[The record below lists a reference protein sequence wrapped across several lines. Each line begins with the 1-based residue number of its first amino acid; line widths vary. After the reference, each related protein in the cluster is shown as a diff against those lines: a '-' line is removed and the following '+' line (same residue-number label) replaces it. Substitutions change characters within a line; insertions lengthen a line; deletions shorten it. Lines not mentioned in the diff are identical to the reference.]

1 MVESNSTEEIKNQFR
16 ATSRLAAIIAA
27 VVVVLLIAS
36 YVVITNNVVSLTN
49 QIDSIRTGAYPVSV
63 AAGRVET
70 LLVQLQTLA
79 DRSLYVRTDE
89 AINGMERSYA
99 QIDEDLNGYITLLA
113 ESEMVTGTEGANLQA
128 GYDKLLSL
136 QEQLIVL
143 ARDDSVTDVEIAA
156 FVNED
161 IRPLIAELL
170 QSDIIILEESSDS
183 VEALYANGSAR
194 GTLTITLAT
203 VLFGVVLVSLIV
215 YLFMLRRRIQQ
226 QEIMQQKVEDAL
238 ALAESASAAK
248 SQFLSNMSHDIRTPM
263 NAIVGLTT
271 IANSHIDDKLRVQ
284 ECLNRITTSSKHL
297 LCLINDVLDMS
308 KIERGKIMLN
318 EERFN
323 FPDMINEVV
332 TIVQPQTRAKQLMLD
347 IVIGNIEQEVVI
359 GDSMRINQALLNLL
373 GNAVKYTPEG
383 GTVRFSL
390 SEHTSRR
397 VGYRDYRFVVQ
408 DNGVGMTEEFVKHI
422 FDPFERE
429 EGGFDHSIE
438 GAGLGM
444 AITKNVVE
452 MMGGTI
458 EVESTKGKG
467 STFTMTIPLKPV
479 EASEAEEDFSELRGL
494 EVLIVDDDTDVLEN
508 TTAILKE
515 VGVVGS
521 GASSG
526 LEAVALVVQAH
537 IAKNDYQAVIVD
549 WMMPGVDGIETIRR
563 IREEVGDAMP
573 IVLLTAYDWTEVE
586 DEARDAGVTA
596 FISKPLFKSRLCHVL
611 KACCVEQ
618 AVQAALHKKEVEEKL
633 SGRILLVEDNELNRE
648 IAHELIGQTGAE
660 VEEACDGAE
669 AVAMISQ
676 APDGYYDLVF
686 MDMKMPRMDGIEAT
700 RTICE
705 LAVQDKR
712 RMPPIVAMTANAFSD
727 DRIRAL
733 DAGMEGFM
741 TKPIDVKELHRT
753 LRLYLS

>member
-1 MVESNSTEEIKNQFR
+1 MAESNSTEDLKKQFK
-16 ATSRLAAIIAA
+16 ATSKLAAVIAGI
-27 VVVVLLIAS
+27 VVALLITS
-36 YVVITNNVVSLTN
+36 YVVITNNVISLTN

-70 LLVQLQTLA
+70 LLVQLQTLT
-79 DRSLYVRTDE
+79 DRPLYVRTEE

-99 QIDEDLNGYITLLA
+99 QIDDELSGYITLLA
-113 ESEMVTGTEGANLQA
+113 ESEMVTGSDGVKMEEE
-128 GYDKLLSL
+128 YHKLVSL
-136 QEQLIVL
+136 QEQLLVL
-143 ARDDSVTDVEIAA
+143 AADESVTDVEIAA

-161 IRPLIAELL
+161 IRPLIADLL
-170 QSDIIILEESSDS
+170 QSDITILEDSSDS
-183 VEALYANGSAR
+183 VEVLYANGSAR
-194 GTLTITLAT
+194 GTLTVTLAT
-203 VLFGVVLVSLIV
+203 VLFGVVLVSLIA
-215 YLFMLRRRIQQ
+215 YLLMLRRRIQQ
-226 QEIMQQKVEDAL
+226 QEVMQQKVEEAL

-323 FPDMINEVV
+323 FPDMVNEIV
-332 TIVQPQTRAKQLMLD
+332 TIVQPQARAKQLTLD
-347 IVIGNIEQEVVI
+347 IVIGNIEQEAVI

-383 GTVRFSL
+383 GMVRFSL
-390 SEHTSRR
+390 SEETSRR
-397 VGYRDYRFVVQ
+397 VGYRDYRFVIQ
-408 DNGVGMTEEFVKHI
+408 DNGVGMTEEFVKRV

-429 EGGFDHSIE
+429 EGGFDYSIE
-438 GAGLGM
+438 GTGLGM

-458 EVESTKGKG
+458 EVKSAKGKG
-467 STFTMTIPLKPV
+467 STFTMTLPLKPA
-479 EASEAEEDFSELRGL
+479 EGSEADEDFSGLKGL

-508 TTAILKE
+508 TLAILSE

-521 GASSG
+521 SASSG

-537 IAKNDYQAVIVD
+537 VAENDYQAIIVD

-573 IVLLTAYDWTEVE
+573 IILLTAYDWTEVE
-586 DEARDAGVTA
+586 DEAREAGVTA
-596 FISKPLFKSRLCHVL
+596 FISKPLFKSRLRHVL
-611 KACCVEQ
+611 KSCCLEQ
-618 AVQAALHKKEVEEKL
+618 DIQITPRKKTAEKKL
-633 SGRILLVEDNELNRE
+633 SGRVLLVEDNELNRE
-648 IAHELIGQTGAE
+648 IARELIGQTGAE

-669 AVAMISQ
+669 AVSMVSK

-705 LAVQDKR
+705 IAVQDKR

-727 DRIRAL
+727 DRIHAL
-733 DAGMEGFM
+733 DAGMKGFM
-741 TKPIDVKELHRT
+741 TKPIDIKELHRT

>member
-128 GYDKLLSL
+128 GYEQLLSL

-332 TIVQPQTRAKQLMLD
+332 TIVQPQTGAKQLMLD

-408 DNGVGMTEEFVKHI
+408 DNGVGMTEEFVKHV

-573 IVLLTAYDWTEVE
+573 IILLTAYDWTEVE

-660 VEEACDGAE
+660 VEAACDGAE

>member
-1 MVESNSTEEIKNQFR
+1 MAESNSTEDLKKQFK
-16 ATSRLAAIIAA
+16 ATSKLAAVIAGI
-27 VVVVLLIAS
+27 VVALLITS
-36 YVVITNNVVSLTN
+36 YVVITNNVISLTN

-70 LLVQLQTLA
+70 LLVQLQTLT
-79 DRSLYVRTDE
+79 DRPLYVRTEE

-99 QIDEDLNGYITLLA
+99 QIDDELSGYITLLA
-113 ESEMVTGTEGANLQA
+113 ESEMVTGSDGVKMEEE
-128 GYDKLLSL
+128 YHKLVSL
-136 QEQLIVL
+136 QEQLLVL
-143 ARDDSVTDVEIAA
+143 AADESVTDVEIAA

-161 IRPLIAELL
+161 IRPLIADLL
-170 QSDIIILEESSDS
+170 QSDITILEDSSDS
-183 VEALYANGSAR
+183 VEVLYANGSAR
-194 GTLTITLAT
+194 GTLTVTLAT
-203 VLFGVVLVSLIV
+203 VLFGVVLVSLIA
-215 YLFMLRRRIQQ
+215 YLLMLRRRIQQ
-226 QEIMQQKVEDAL
+226 QEVMQQKVEEAL

-284 ECLNRITTSSKHL
+284 ECLNRVTTSSKHL

-323 FPDMINEVV
+323 FPDMVNEIV
-332 TIVQPQTRAKQLMLD
+332 TIVQPQARAKQLTLD
-347 IVIGNIEQEVVI
+347 IVIGNIEQEAVI

-383 GTVRFSL
+383 GMVRFSL
-390 SEHTSRR
+390 SEETSRR
-397 VGYRDYRFVVQ
+397 VGYRDYRFVIQ
-408 DNGVGMTEEFVKHI
+408 DNGVGMTEEFVKRV

-429 EGGFDHSIE
+429 EGGFDYSIE
-438 GAGLGM
+438 GTGLGM

-458 EVESTKGKG
+458 EVKSAKGKG
-467 STFTMTIPLKPV
+467 STFTMTLPLKPA
-479 EASEAEEDFSELRGL
+479 EGSEADEDFSGLKGL

-508 TTAILKE
+508 TLAILSE

-521 GASSG
+521 SASSG

-537 IAKNDYQAVIVD
+537 VAENDYQAIIVD

-573 IVLLTAYDWTEVE
+573 IILLTAYDWTEVE
-586 DEARDAGVTA
+586 DEAREAGVTA
-596 FISKPLFKSRLCHVL
+596 FISKPLFKSRLRHVL
-611 KACCVEQ
+611 KSCCLEQ
-618 AVQAALHKKEVEEKL
+618 DIQITPRKKTAEKKL
-633 SGRILLVEDNELNRE
+633 SGRVLLVEDNELNRE
-648 IAHELIGQTGAE
+648 IARELIGQTGAE

-669 AVAMISQ
+669 AVSMVSK

-705 LAVQDKR
+705 IAVQDKR

-727 DRIRAL
+727 DRIHAL
-733 DAGMEGFM
+733 DAGMKGFM
-741 TKPIDVKELHRT
+741 TKPIDIKELHRT

>member
-1 MVESNSTEEIKNQFR
+1 MAESNSTEDLKKQFK
-16 ATSRLAAIIAA
+16 ATSKLAAVIAGI
-27 VVVVLLIAS
+27 VVALLITS
-36 YVVITNNVVSLTN
+36 YVVITNNVISLTN

-79 DRSLYVRTDE
+79 DRPLYVRTEE

-99 QIDEDLNGYITLLA
+99 QIDDELSGYITLLA
-113 ESEMVTGTEGANLQA
+113 ESEMVTGSDGVKMEEE
-128 GYDKLLSL
+128 YHKLVSL
-136 QEQLIVL
+136 QEQLLVL
-143 ARDDSVTDVEIAA
+143 AADESVTDVEIAA

-161 IRPLIAELL
+161 IRPLIADLL
-170 QSDIIILEESSDS
+170 QSDITILEDSSDS
-183 VEALYANGSAR
+183 VEVLYANGSAR

-203 VLFGVVLVSLIV
+203 VLFGAVLVSLIA
-215 YLFMLRRRIQQ
+215 YLLMLRRRIQQ
-226 QEIMQQKVEDAL
+226 QEVMQQKVEEAL

-323 FPDMINEVV
+323 FPDMVNEIV
-332 TIVQPQTRAKQLMLD
+332 TIVQPQARAKQLTLD
-347 IVIGNIEQEVVI
+347 IVIGNIEQEAVI

-383 GTVRFSL
+383 GMVRFSL
-390 SEHTSRR
+390 SEETSRR
-397 VGYRDYRFVVQ
+397 VGYRDYRFVIQ
-408 DNGVGMTEEFVKHI
+408 DNGVGMTEEFVKRV

-429 EGGFDHSIE
+429 EGGFDYSIE
-438 GAGLGM
+438 GTGLGM

-458 EVESTKGKG
+458 EVKSAKGKG
-467 STFTMTIPLKPV
+467 STFTMTLPLKPA
-479 EASEAEEDFSELRGL
+479 EGSEADEDFSGLKGL

-508 TTAILKE
+508 TLAILSE

-521 GASSG
+521 SASSG

-537 IAKNDYQAVIVD
+537 VAENDYQAIIVD

-573 IVLLTAYDWTEVE
+573 IILLTAYDWTEVE
-586 DEARDAGVTA
+586 DEAREAGVTA

-611 KACCVEQ
+611 KSCCLEQ
-618 AVQAALHKKEVEEKL
+618 DIQITPRKKTAEKKL
-633 SGRILLVEDNELNRE
+633 SGRVLLVEDNELNRE
-648 IAHELIGQTGAE
+648 IARELIGQTGAE

-669 AVAMISQ
+669 AVSMVSK

-705 LAVQDKR
+705 IAVQDKR

-727 DRIRAL
+727 DRIHAL
-733 DAGMEGFM
+733 DAGMKGFM
-741 TKPIDVKELHRT
+741 TKPIDIKELHRT

>member
-1 MVESNSTEEIKNQFR
+1 MAESNSTEDLKKQFK
-16 ATSRLAAIIAA
+16 ATSKLAAVIAGI
-27 VVVVLLIAS
+27 VVALLITS
-36 YVVITNNVVSLTN
+36 YVVITNNVISLTN

-70 LLVQLQTLA
+70 LLVQLQTLT
-79 DRSLYVRTDE
+79 DRPLYVRTEE

-99 QIDEDLNGYITLLA
+99 QIDDELSGYITLLA
-113 ESEMVTGTEGANLQA
+113 ESEMVTGSDGVKMEEE
-128 GYDKLLSL
+128 YHKLVSL
-136 QEQLIVL
+136 QEQLLVL
-143 ARDDSVTDVEIAA
+143 AADESVTDVEIAA

-161 IRPLIAELL
+161 IRPLIADLL
-170 QSDIIILEESSDS
+170 QSDITILEDSSDS
-183 VEALYANGSAR
+183 VEVLYANGSAR
-194 GTLTITLAT
+194 GTLTVTLAT
-203 VLFGVVLVSLIV
+203 VLFGVVLVSLIA
-215 YLFMLRRRIQQ
+215 YLLMLRRRIQQ
-226 QEIMQQKVEDAL
+226 QEVMQQKVEEAL

-323 FPDMINEVV
+323 FPDMVNEIV
-332 TIVQPQTRAKQLMLD
+332 TIVQPQARAKQLTLD
-347 IVIGNIEQEVVI
+347 IVIGNIEQEAVI

-383 GTVRFSL
+383 GMVRFSL
-390 SEHTSRR
+390 SEETSRR
-397 VGYRDYRFVVQ
+397 VGYRDYRFVIQ
-408 DNGVGMTEEFVKHI
+408 DNGVGMTEEFVKRV

-429 EGGFDHSIE
+429 EGGFDYSIE
-438 GAGLGM
+438 GTGLGM
-444 AITKNVVE
+444 AITKNVAE

-458 EVESTKGKG
+458 EVKSAKGKG
-467 STFTMTIPLKPV
+467 STFTMTLPLKPA
-479 EASEAEEDFSELRGL
+479 EGSEADEDFSGLKGL

-508 TTAILKE
+508 TLAILSE

-521 GASSG
+521 SASSG

-537 IAKNDYQAVIVD
+537 VAENDYQAIIVD

-573 IVLLTAYDWTEVE
+573 IILLTAYDWTEVE
-586 DEARDAGVTA
+586 DEAREAGVTA
-596 FISKPLFKSRLCHVL
+596 FISKPLFKSRLRHVL
-611 KACCVEQ
+611 KSCCLEQ
-618 AVQAALHKKEVEEKL
+618 DIQITPRKKTAEKKL
-633 SGRILLVEDNELNRE
+633 SGRVLLVEDNELNRE
-648 IAHELIGQTGAE
+648 IARELIGQTGAE

-669 AVAMISQ
+669 AVSMVSK

-705 LAVQDKR
+705 IAVQDKR

-727 DRIRAL
+727 DRIHAL
-733 DAGMEGFM
+733 DAGMKGFM
-741 TKPIDVKELHRT
+741 TKPIDIKELHRT

>member
-1 MVESNSTEEIKNQFR
+1 MAESNSTEDLKKQFK
-16 ATSRLAAIIAA
+16 ATSKLAAVIAGI
-27 VVVVLLIAS
+27 VVALLITS
-36 YVVITNNVVSLTN
+36 YVVITNNVISLTN

-70 LLVQLQTLA
+70 LLVQLQTLT
-79 DRSLYVRTDE
+79 DRPLYVRTEE

-99 QIDEDLNGYITLLA
+99 QIDDELSGYITLLA
-113 ESEMVTGTEGANLQA
+113 ESEMVTGSDGVKMEEE
-128 GYDKLLSL
+128 YHKLVSL
-136 QEQLIVL
+136 QEQLLVL
-143 ARDDSVTDVEIAA
+143 AADESVTDVEIAA

-161 IRPLIAELL
+161 IRPLIADLL
-170 QSDIIILEESSDS
+170 QSDITILEDSSDS
-183 VEALYANGSAR
+183 VEVLYANGSAR
-194 GTLTITLAT
+194 GTLTVTLAT
-203 VLFGVVLVSLIV
+203 VLFGVVLVSLIA
-215 YLFMLRRRIQQ
+215 YLLMLRRRIQQ
-226 QEIMQQKVEDAL
+226 QEVMQQKVEEAL

-323 FPDMINEVV
+323 FPDMVNEIV
-332 TIVQPQTRAKQLMLD
+332 TIVQPQARAKQLTLD
-347 IVIGNIEQEVVI
+347 IVIGNIEQEAVI

-383 GTVRFSL
+383 GMVRFSL
-390 SEHTSRR
+390 SEETSRR
-397 VGYRDYRFVVQ
+397 VGYRDYRFVIQ
-408 DNGVGMTEEFVKHI
+408 DNGVGMTEEFVKRV

-429 EGGFDHSIE
+429 EGGFDYSIE
-438 GAGLGM
+438 GTGLGM

-458 EVESTKGKG
+458 EVKSAKGKG
-467 STFTMTIPLKPV
+467 STFTMTLPLKPA
-479 EASEAEEDFSELRGL
+479 EGSEADEDFSGLKGL

-508 TTAILKE
+508 TLAILSE

-521 GASSG
+521 SASSG

-537 IAKNDYQAVIVD
+537 VAENDYQAIIVD

-573 IVLLTAYDWTEVE
+573 IILLTAYDWTEVE
-586 DEARDAGVTA
+586 DEAREAGVTA
-596 FISKPLFKSRLCHVL
+596 FISKPLFKSRLRHVL
-611 KACCVEQ
+611 KSCCLEQ
-618 AVQAALHKKEVEEKL
+618 DIQITPRKKTAEKKP
-633 SGRILLVEDNELNRE
+633 SGRVLLVEDNELNRE
-648 IAHELIGQTGAE
+648 IARELIGQTGAE

-669 AVAMISQ
+669 AVSMVSK

-705 LAVQDKR
+705 IAVQDKR

-727 DRIRAL
+727 DRIHAL
-733 DAGMEGFM
+733 DAGMKGFM
-741 TKPIDVKELHRT
+741 TKPIDIKELHRT